1 MKVAWNAT
9 NLKKSWH
16 WKPKLAQHNSTT
28 KIIVCDVTLCEEKML
43 MITPTQCYKENMS
56 MTTYIT
62 MQQQE
67 TMKKT
72 LIMKCKAK
80 NWEFKFANG
89 WAKGNLGDETWGK
102 MSHWFWRKK

>member
-1 MKVAWNAT
+1 
-9 NLKKSWH
+9 
-16 WKPKLAQHNSTT
+16 
-28 KIIVCDVTLCEEKML
+28 
-43 MITPTQCYKENMS
+43 
-56 MTTYIT
+56 
-62 MQQQE
+62 
-67 TMKKT
+67 MKKT

>member
-16 WKPKLAQHNSTT
+16 WKPKLAQHNSNT
-28 KIIVCDVTLCEEKML
+28 KIIVCDVMLCEEKML
-43 MITPTQCYKENMS
+43 MITHN
-56 MTTYIT
+56 T
-62 MQQQE
+62 MLQGE
-67 TMKKT
+67 YVNDN
-72 LIMKCKAK
+72 LHNNVK

-89 WAKGNLGDETWGK
+89 RAKINLGDGTWGK